1 MAQSCRQLQSRLPE
15 DTKSALADLSR
26 TVNLMG
32 SSQNHGVPPQISP
45 VQWPCSMGKT
55 MVFPIP
61 NGHALSPWVH
71 CHSNLLAGAPQVVD
85 HS

>member
-32 SSQNHGVPPQISP
+32 SSQNHGVPPKSAQFNGH
-45 VQWPCSMGKT
+45 VQWEKPWSFRSQMGT
-55 MVFPIP
+55 
-61 NGHALSPWVH
+61 H
-71 CHSNLLAGAPQVVD
+71 CHHGSTATAT
-85 HS
+85 S

>member
-55 MVFPIP
+55 TWSFRSQM
-61 NGHALSPWVH
+61 GTH
-71 CHSNLLAGAPQVVD
+71 CHHGSTATAP
-85 HS
+85 